1 MDPRLTEPEEPRLID
16 AVGLPAGIDARL
28 AAQIGFLVEVDRL
41 KAVLRASPLAAV
53 DRFENS
59 AEHSW
64 HLAVAVL
71 VLAEH
76 ASEPVDTGRT
86 LELVVVHDL
95 VEVYAGDTP
104 LGDEAAMADQEERE
118 QAAADRLFAQLPPDQ
133 EAYVRARWDE
143 FEARRSPEAR
153 FAKAVDRFVPLLH
166 NWMARGGT
174 WPEYA
179 TTADDV
185 VRRTSAIDDAAPA
198 LAAARDALLTEARV
212 RGWTAD

>member
-1 MDPRLTEPEEPRLID
+1 MDPDPRLID
-16 AVGLPAGIDARL
+16 AVGLPAVIDARL

-53 DRFENS
+53 DRRENS

-76 ASEPVDTGRT
+76 ASEPVDLGRT

-104 LGDEAAMADQEERE
+104 LGDEAAMAGQEERE
-118 QAAADRLFAQLPPDQ
+118 RAAADRLFAQLPPDQ
-133 EAYVRARWDE
+133 EAHVRARWEE

-166 NWMARGGT
+166 NWMSRGGT
-174 WPEYA
+174 WPAYA
-179 TTADDV
+179 TTVDDV
-185 VRRTSAIDDAAPA
+185 RRRTAAIDEAAPA
-198 LAAARDALLTEARV
+198 LAAARDALLTEARA
-212 RGWTAD
+212 RGWTAEER

>member
-1 MDPRLTEPEEPRLID
+1 MAPEPLLD
-16 AVGLPAGIDARL
+16 LVGLPAAVDPRV
-28 AAQIGFLVEVDRL
+28 AAQLRFLVEADRL

-53 DRFENS
+53 DRRENS

-76 ASEPVDTGRT
+76 ATGSVDVART
-86 LELVVVHDL
+86 LELVVLHDL

-118 QAAADRLFAQLPPDQ
+118 AAAADALFPLLPPDQ
-133 EAYVRARWDE
+133 AERFRARWEE
-143 FEARRSPEAR
+143 FEARATPEAR
-153 FAKAVDRFVPLLH
+153 FAKAIDRFVPLLH
-166 NWMARGGT
+166 NWTNRGGT

-179 TTADDV
+179 ATAED
-185 VRRTSAIDDAAPA
+185 VRRRTGAIDDAAPA
-198 LAAARDALLTEARV
+198 LAEVRDALVAEARA
-212 RGWTAD
+212 RGWTADP